1 MSDAR
6 WTDVFEDARQAAEH
20 FARSVQLYEA
30 GGFSGDDLDAY
41 RARMAFMHAVQSGH
55 TSLEAALLRILEIL
69 GEETPTGEQWH
80 RDLITRAARAMP
92 GEYGRPPILKGE
104 LGRHAD
110 ETRRFRNLA
119 TRSYGTF
126 DPAKAR
132 STVIAARALSTGLL
146 PALLSIQEA
155 ADPPP

>member
-6 WTDVFEDARQAAEH
+6 WTDVLEDARQAAEH

-30 GGFSGDDLDAY
+30 GGFLGDDLDAY

-55 TSLEAALLRILEIL
+55 TSLEAALLRVFEIL
-69 GEETPTGEQWH
+69 GEERPSGDQWH
-80 RDLITRAARAMP
+80 RDLISRAARAMP
-92 GEYGRPPILKGE
+92 GDSGRPPILTE
-104 LGRHAD
+104 DLGGHAD

-126 DPAKAR
+126 DPARAR
-132 STVIAARALSTGLL
+132 STVIAAKTLSSNLL
-146 PALLSIQEA
+146 PALLSFQEVV
-155 ADPPP
+155 DPPQ